1 MKMVLET
8 DSTLPDS
15 LVFYI
20 PLFPSPHDLQPRQ
33 LNSVVSGSLLL
44 QCGRTKTVRYR
55 CLHNH
60 LDK

>member
-8 DSTLPDS
+8 DITLPDS

-33 LNSVVSGSLLL
+33 PNSAASG
-44 QCGRTKTVRYR
+44 
-55 CLHNH
+55 
-60 LDK
+60 